1 VQPLGL
7 DFARSFVIGAS
18 WLTPFGF
25 AIKAAGELF
34 KLLSVDDLHVD
45 PRGTDEAF
53 ALKDVNCVC
62 HSRSANSEHCCE
74 IVVRDPSVHVA
85 NPILAHQQPAGEP
98 MLDMATRIR

>member
-34 KLLSVDDLHVD
+34 KLLSVDDLNVD
-45 PRGTDEAF
+45 PAWNG
-53 ALKDVNCVC
+53 
-62 HSRSANSEHCCE
+62 
-74 IVVRDPSVHVA
+74 
-85 NPILAHQQPAGEP
+85 
-98 MLDMATRIR
+98 